1 MLLSLSA
8 AFDTMERDILIQR
21 LHGSVGLTGG
31 LMVGSHHT
39 EDLRGFCVSISGLIF
54 AQIKIQSGVP
64 QGSILWV
71 HYSLT
76 FTCSHLVRIIT
87 YPTLLVHIILI
98 SFPLMI

>member
-1 MLLSLSA
+1 
-8 AFDTMERDILIQR
+8 MEQDILIQR
-21 LHGSVGLTGG
+21 LHGSIGLTGG
-31 LMVGSHHT
+31 LMVGSHHI

-64 QGSILWV
+64 QGSVLWV

-76 FTCSHLVRIIT
+76 FTCSNLVLSERIIT

-98 SFPLMI
+98 SFPQMI